1 MLSDLEVMDVVSC
14 LMDGG
19 AVRGRGGGCS
29 VASATRLKVN
39 VAQLLRE
46 TLSKAGSSGVSSLEA
61 E

>member
-1 MLSDLEVMDVVSC
+1 MFSSDLESVDVVSC

-29 VASATRLKVN
+29 GGSTRLKVN

-46 TLSKAGSSGVSSLEA
+46 TLSKAKSGVSSLEA